1 MNTVS
6 LLFSVGEKDYYI
18 YKILSFRK
26 QPGAHGLLEQLSLYT
41 GRAKRI
47 CAKFLHSYH
56 MCFKNIITYFDF
68 IVQSTSKSWRVDVA
82 RGGGQRGL
90 EPSLRDRPS

>member
-1 MNTVS
+1 MNS
-6 LLFSVGEKDYYI
+6 ALLFSAGEKDYYI

-56 MCFKNIITYFDF
+56 MCFKSIITYFDF
-68 IVQSTSKSWRVDVA
+68 IVQSTSKS
-82 RGGGQRGL
+82 
-90 EPSLRDRPS
+90 